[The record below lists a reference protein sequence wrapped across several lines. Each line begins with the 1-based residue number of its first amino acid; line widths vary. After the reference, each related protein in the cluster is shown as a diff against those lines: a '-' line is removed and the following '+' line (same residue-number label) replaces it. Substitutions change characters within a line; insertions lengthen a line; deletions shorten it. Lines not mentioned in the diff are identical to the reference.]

1 MTQVIGFD
9 VTPLAIANFSGVSTY
24 TQQLLAALL
33 ARGDERCYVPLAHR
47 SVNGHLPAGT
57 AQPIGQPYHRRWWWM
72 QAIAPRLLSDL
83 QPSLAHF
90 TNSIAPLACPV
101 PLVLTIHDMSLFLHT
116 RTQPLRSLLTVR
128 SLMPLAARHAA
139 AIITISQH
147 ARCDI
152 IRLLKIDPARVHVV
166 YNAPSTRYQ
175 PVTDAAE
182 LERVR
187 RQYALPDQFVL
198 YVGTFEPRKNIPRLL
213 RAFAQVRRA
222 QPAVRLVLAGQLG
235 WKHRAIWQEL
245 EAQALSD
252 AVQWL
257 GYVPVDDLPAL
268 YSLASVFAFPSLYEG
283 FGLPVIEALAC
294 GTPALTS
301 QDSALAE
308 VADGAA
314 LLIDPLNVE
323 SIAHGLLRLLTD
335 QSLREELRLRG
346 FQRAAE
352 FSWARAAAETAHV
365 YEAVVLES
373 QRSGFAETVAN
384 AAAQI
389 VAHTYTP
396 CDDVHP

>member
-24 TQQLLAALL
+24 TQQLLAALV
-33 ARGDERCYVPLAHR
+33 ARCDDRCYVPLAHR
-47 SVNGHLPAGT
+47 NVNGHLPPGT
-57 AQPIGQPYHRRWWWM
+57 AAPIGEPYQRRWWWM
-72 QAIAPRLLSDL
+72 QAIAPRLLHDL

-101 PLVLTIHDMSLFLHT
+101 PLVLTIHDMSLFLHA

-128 SLMPLAARHAA
+128 PLMPLAARHAA

-152 IRLLKIDPARVHVV
+152 IRLLKVDPAKVHVV
-166 YNAPSTRYQ
+166 YNAPSQRYQ

-182 LERVR
+182 LDRVR
-187 RQYALPDQFVL
+187 RQYGLPDQFVL

-222 QPAVRLVLAGQLG
+222 RPAARLVMAGQLG

-245 EAQALSD
+245 EVQSLTD

-257 GYVPVDDLPAL
+257 GYVPGSDLPAL
-268 YSLASVFAFPSLYEG
+268 YSLASVFAFPSVYEG
-283 FGLPVIEALAC
+283 FGLPVAEALAC
-294 GTPALTS
+294 GTPVLTS

-308 VADGAA
+308 VAGDAA

-335 QSLREELRLRG
+335 QSLCARLRLRG
-346 FQRAAE
+346 FRRVAE

-365 YEAVVLES
+365 YESIVLES
-373 QRSGFAETVAN
+373 QRSGSAETVAN
-384 AAAQI
+384 NAPQI